1 MADGIVK
8 WFSDTKGYGFL
19 IIGKCPYQCGVL
31 SGDETHV
38 IFSPKAT

>member
-8 WFSDTKGYGFL
+8 WYSDTKGFGF
-19 IIGKCPYQCGVL
+19 INIGNCSYQYGVL

>member
-8 WFSDTKGYGFL
+8 WYSDTKGFGF
-19 IIGKCPYQCGVL
+19 INIGKCPYQYGVL
-31 SGDETHV
+31 SGDETYA